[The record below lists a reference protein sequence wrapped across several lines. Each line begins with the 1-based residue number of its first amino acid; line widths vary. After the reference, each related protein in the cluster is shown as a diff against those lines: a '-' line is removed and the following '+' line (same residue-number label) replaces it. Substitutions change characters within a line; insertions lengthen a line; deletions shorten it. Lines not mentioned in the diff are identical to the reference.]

1 MERIEIKEIKY
12 KHFFKFFFSRVE
24 INKINNSVNAT
35 GNTLSTLA
43 KLNPLKILSMPI
55 RKISIRLEPRIDFKT
70 KINSQNLQLT

>member
-1 MERIEIKEIKY
+1 MERKENIY
-12 KHFFKFFFSRVE
+12 KKFFKFLFFNTE
-24 INKINNSVNAT
+24 ICKINNSVNAT

-70 KINSQNLQLT
+70 KIKIIK